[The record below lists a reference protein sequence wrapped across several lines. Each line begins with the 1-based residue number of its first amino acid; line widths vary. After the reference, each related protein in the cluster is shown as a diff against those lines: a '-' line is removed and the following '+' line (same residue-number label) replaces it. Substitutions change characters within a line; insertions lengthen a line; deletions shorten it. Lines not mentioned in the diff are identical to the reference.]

1 MKKVDSKVF
10 KFLIC
15 FIINIIIL
23 CNCACNATTYNAN
36 VENAIES
43 TPVANSS
50 KKIYDFAGLLTDEE
64 EQNLYNEMQNFIEK
78 YNMDIAIVTINKN
91 PKYSSMAFADDF
103 YDYNGFGIGNEKS
116 GLLFLI
122 DMDKRV
128 MWISTTGRA
137 IKIYN
142 DNRIDAILDY
152 TYKKISK
159 EDYNGCAN
167 EFIKYAE
174 YFAKKG
180 ESGGDYIYNVTEI
193 IKISLGISVVV
204 TFIYIIIGCAKHKK
218 PAQKR
223 EANIY
228 ITSPIKLTENADIL
242 LDKHITKTYIS
253 SSSGGSSGGSSTHV
267 GSSGTTHGGGGRS
280 F

>member
-1 MKKVDSKVF
+1 MKKVDSKVY
-10 KFLIC
+10 KFLI
-15 FIINIIIL
+15 FIIVNIIIL
-23 CNCACNATTYNAN
+23 CNCTCNATTYNSSL
-36 VENAIES
+36 ENSIES

-50 KKIYDFAGLLTDEE
+50 KKIYDFAELLTDEE
-64 EQNLYNEMQNFIEK
+64 EQTLYNKMQNFIEK

-103 YDYNGFGIGNEKS
+103 YDYNGVGIGSEKS

-128 MWISTTGRA
+128 MWISTTGKA

-180 ESGGDYIYNVTEI
+180 ESGGDYIYNVAEV
-193 IKISLGISVVV
+193 IKISLGISGIV
-204 TFIYIIIGCAKHKK
+204 TCIYIIIGCLKHKK
-218 PAQKR
+218 PTKKR
-223 EANIY
+223 EANLY
-228 ITSPIKLTENADIL
+228 VTTPIKITENSDIF
-242 LDKHITKTYIS
+242 LDKHVSKIYIS
-253 SSSGGSSGGSSTHV
+253 SSSSGSSGGSSTHT